1 MSQCVFCEI
10 MAGKREAEIIYSNE
24 YVAAF
29 YGLTSIADVH
39 VLVVPRK
46 HIENIMDIS
55 DEDDQI
61 IAEIH
66 KAIKVIATKF
76 GIHESGFRVITN
88 TGKDGQQEVY
98 HMHYHVIGGRKLKW
112 EM

>member
-10 MAGKREAEIIYSNE
+10 VEGKREAKILYENE
-24 YVAAF
+24 YVMAF
-29 YGLTSIADVH
+29 YGLHFMADVH
-39 VLVVPRK
+39 VLVIPKK

-66 KAIKVIATKF
+66 KAIKVIAKKF
-76 GIHESGFRVITN
+76 GVDETGFRVITN

-98 HMHYHVIGGRKLKW
+98 HMHYHVIGGRQLKW